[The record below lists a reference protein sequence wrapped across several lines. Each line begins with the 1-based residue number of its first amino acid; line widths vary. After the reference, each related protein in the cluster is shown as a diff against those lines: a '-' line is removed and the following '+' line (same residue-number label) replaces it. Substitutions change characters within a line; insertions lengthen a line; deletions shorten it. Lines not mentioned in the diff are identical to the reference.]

1 MRLRIIPREGRF
13 FEMFNQGAE
22 TVLEGATALLDL
34 LEHYSDVD
42 RKARRL
48 KDIEHQGDEINHQI
62 FDALNQTFVTP
73 LDRED
78 ISYLAAALDDVL
90 DWTEEVAR
98 RLRIYKIDEPTD
110 LARQF
115 ARVLVDQAHEIRRA
129 VGLLEDLKGR
139 EAIHQA
145 VIEIH
150 RLENEADDLAMEA
163 LSGLYEGVA
172 DVPALVQQIKWGDLY
187 AILEEATDKADQ
199 VAHALRNI
207 AIKHA

>member
-1 MRLRIIPREGRF
+1 MRLRIIPTEGRF
-13 FEMFNQGAE
+13 FDMFDQGAE

-48 KDIEHQGDEINHQI
+48 KDLEHQGDEINHQI
-62 FDALNQTFVTP
+62 FDALNRTFVTP

-98 RLRIYKIDEPTD
+98 RIRIYKIDEPTD
-110 LARQF
+110 LARRF

-129 VGLLEDLKGR
+129 VGLLDDRTGWG
-139 EAIHQA
+139 AIQKA

-150 RLENEADDLAMEA
+150 RLENEADDLAVEA
-163 LSGLYEGVA
+163 IGGLYEGVA
-172 DVPALVQQIKWGDLY
+172 DVPALVQRIKWGDVY
-187 AILEEATDKADQ
+187 SILEEATDKADQ
-199 VAHALRNI
+199 VAHALHNI

>member
-1 MRLRIIPREGRF
+1 MRLRIIPTEGRF
-13 FEMFNQGAE
+13 FDMFNQGAE

-34 LEHYSDVD
+34 LEHFSDVD

-62 FDALNQTFVTP
+62 FDALNRTFVTP

-78 ISYLAAALDDVL
+78 ISYLAGALDDVV

-98 RLRIYKIDEPTD
+98 RIRIYKIDEPTD
-110 LARQF
+110 LARMF
-115 ARVLVDQAHEIRRA
+115 AKVLVDQAHEIRRA

-139 EAIHQA
+139 DAIHKA

-150 RLENEADDLAMEA
+150 RLENEADELAMEA

-172 DVPALVQQIKWGDLY
+172 DVPALVQRIKWGDLY
-187 AILEEATDKADQ
+187 AVLEEATDKADQ
-199 VAHALRNI
+199 VAHALHNI

>member
-1 MRLRIIPREGRF
+1 MRLRIIPTEGRF
-13 FEMFNQGAE
+13 FDMFDQGAE

-48 KDIEHQGDEINHQI
+48 KDLEHQGDEINHQI
-62 FDALNQTFVTP
+62 FDALNRTFVTP

-98 RLRIYKIDEPTD
+98 RIRIYKIDEPTD
-110 LARQF
+110 LARRF

-129 VGLLEDLKGR
+129 VGLLDDRTGWG
-139 EAIHQA
+139 AIQKA

-150 RLENEADDLAMEA
+150 RLENEADDLAVEA
-163 LSGLYEGVA
+163 IGGLYEGVA
-172 DVPALVQQIKWGDLY
+172 DVPALVQRIKWGDVY

-199 VAHALRNI
+199 VAHALHNI